1 MTILITGATGFVMS
15 GLVRHLAEHGHA
27 VVAADLYPP
36 DAALRGHLGGLA
48 GEVTFRQVNVTEAKA
63 VQALVGEVRP
73 ERIVHG
79 AAITAI
85 PAEAERGRFV
95 ETTQVNVLGTLHLLD
110 AVREVGARRI
120 VVVSSGSVYG
130 VRADRAPV
138 TEDDV
143 AQPQGVYPITKWAA
157 EALARRYAAVN
168 ALELAVVRLASP
180 FGAFER
186 DTGSRPLLSAIND
199 WTRGALRGEPL
210 RIGGPATAL
219 RDPIYI
225 DDVASGI
232 AAVLL
237 ADRLPHDVYNVAWGK
252 SATTDDTLAAL
263 ARLVPGVKIE
273 RAPEEPSHWPSL
285 ARGVLSSARLRH
297 DLGWAPAYDLE
308 SGIRAYIA
316 WLRQEAQ
323 R

>member
-15 GLVRHLAEHGHA
+15 GLVRHLAERGHA
-27 VVAADLYPP
+27 VVAADLHAP
-36 DAALRGHLGGLA
+36 DPALRAHLGELPGQ
-48 GEVTFRQVNVTEAKA
+48 VTFRQVDVTD
-63 VQALVGEVRP
+63 QASVRALIDDVRP

-85 PAEAERGRFV
+85 PPDAERGRFV
-95 ETTQVNVLGTLHLLD
+95 ETTQVNVLGTLHALD
-110 AVREVGARRI
+110 AVREFGMRRT

-130 VRADRAPV
+130 TRADREPV
-138 TEDDV
+138 TEEAV
-143 AQPQGVYPITKWAA
+143 PQPQGVYPITKWAA

-168 ALELAVVRLASP
+168 ALDLAVVRLASP

-199 WTRGALRGEPL
+199 WTRAALRGETL

-219 RDPIYI
+219 RDPIYL

-237 ADRLPHDVYNVAWGK
+237 AERLLHDVYNVGWGTG
-252 SATTDDTLAAL
+252 ATTEDTLAAI
-263 ARLVPGVKIE
+263 ARAVPAVEIE
-273 RAPEEPSHWPSL
+273 RVPHEPSRWPAL
-285 ARGVLSSARLRH
+285 TRGVLSADRLRR
-297 DLGWAPAYDLE
+297 DLGWTPRYDLD
-308 SGIRAYIA
+308 SGVAAYVG
-316 WLRQEAQ
+316 WLSQPRP

>member
-1 MTILITGATGFVMS
+1 MRILITGATGFVMS
-15 GLVRHLAEHGHA
+15 GLARHLAERGHA
-27 VVAADLYPP
+27 VVAADLHAP
-36 DAALRGHLGGLA
+36 DTALRAHLGGLA
-48 GEVTFRQVNVTEAKA
+48 GEVTFRQVDVTDPAA
-63 VQALVGEVRP
+63 VRALIGDVRP

-85 PAEAERGRFV
+85 PPEAERGRFV
-95 ETTQVNVLGTLHLLD
+95 ETTEVNVLGTLHLLD
-110 AVREVGARRI
+110 AVRDYGARRT

-130 VRADRAPV
+130 VRADRDPV
-138 TEDDV
+138 TEDAV
-143 AQPQGVYPITKWAA
+143 PQPQGVYPITKWAA
-157 EALARRYAAVN
+157 DALARRYAAVN
-168 ALELAVVRLASP
+168 ALDLAVVRLASP

-199 WTRGALRGEPL
+199 WTRAALRGEVL

-237 ADRLPHDVYNVAWGK
+237 AESLPHDVYNVGWGK
-252 SATTDDTLAAL
+252 GATTEDTLAAI

-273 RAPEEPSHWPSL
+273 RVPDEPSRWPVL
-285 ARGVLSSARLRH
+285 ARGVLSSDRLRR
-297 DLGWAPAYDLE
+297 DLGWTPTYDLE
-308 SGIRAYIA
+308 SGIAAYVA
-316 WLRQEAQ
+316 WLRQHPES
-323 R
+323 